1 MSHDE
6 IQKKAK
12 QAISIWEAIENNW
25 DFARTRKAAE
35 LSGFTSFDSARPQ
48 SWSDEMRE
56 QGNGD
61 LINGVVWDYTTN
73 KFGGPVNIHAELFRQ
88 LSALMQETEIKVI
101 LCLHIADYCTRYN
114 LEQYAKENNLSL
126 TV

>member
-6 IQKKAK
+6 IQQKAK
-12 QAISIWEAIENNW
+12 QAIAIWEAIENNW
-25 DFARTRKAAE
+25 DFTKTRKALE

-48 SWSDEMRE
+48 SWSDEMRK

-73 KFGGPVNIHAELFRQ
+73 KFGSPVNIHAELFRQ
-88 LSALMQETEIKVI
+88 LSALMQEHEIKVL
-101 LCLHIADYCTRYN
+101 LCLHIGEYCTRYN

>member
-6 IQKKAK
+6 IQQKAK
-12 QAISIWEAIENNW
+12 QAIAIWEAIENNW

-48 SWSDEMRE
+48 SWSDEMRK

-73 KFGGPVNIHAELFRQ
+73 KFGAPVNLHAELYRQ
-88 LSALMQETEIKVI
+88 LSALMQEHEIKVL
-101 LCLHIADYCTRYN
+101 LCLHIGEYCTRYN